1 MSSINNNGT
10 ISISVGALGATGASG
25 SVTGAVGAAGGYT
38 SIITSGG
45 TGSAFGSGGI
55 TSTNS
60 YNVSYTTVSNPVYY
74 TNNDA
79 FGSDIILK
87 RKSGKSIKLGE
98 TLDLICDLF
107 CIILPDK
114 QLLEQNP
121 ALKTAYEN
129 HLELLRQSL
138 GSAVQDSY
146 NSYRTIEKLVLDKD
160 DQTDI

>member
-1 MSSINNNGT
+1 MSSSNNNL
-10 ISISVGALGATGASG
+10 ISIPVGAIGATGASG
-25 SVTGAVGAAGGYT
+25 SVTGAVGVAGGYT
-38 SIITSGG
+38 SILTSGG
-45 TGSAFGSGGI
+45 TGGAFGGSGI

-79 FGSDIILK
+79 FGSDIVLK

-121 ALKTAYEN
+121 ALKAAYEN

-146 NSYRTIEKLVLDKD
+146 NSYRTIEKLVLEKD